1 MNTVDELVDYCR
13 ELEPVG
19 ALMLSGEWGCGKTY
33 LIEHDLKDTLNTEA
47 IVLRIS
53 LFGISAAEEIHSAVR
68 NQWVDEY
75 CKAKKIDKYSELIKK
90 GKIFLENYISFQN
103 QYKEFLQQ
111 IFLYFSLLVTE

>member
-33 LIEHDLKDTLNTEA
+33 LIEHDLKDALNTEA

-53 LFGISAAEEIHSAVR
+53 
-68 NQWVDEY
+68 
-75 CKAKKIDKYSELIKK
+75 
-90 GKIFLENYISFQN
+90 
-103 QYKEFLQQ
+103 
-111 IFLYFSLLVTE
+111 